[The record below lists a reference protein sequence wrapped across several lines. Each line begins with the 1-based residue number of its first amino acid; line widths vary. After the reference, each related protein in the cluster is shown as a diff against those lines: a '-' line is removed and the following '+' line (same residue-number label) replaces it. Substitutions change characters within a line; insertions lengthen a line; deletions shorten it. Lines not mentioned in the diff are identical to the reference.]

1 MRKMGFAIRFARF
14 FGLAACFLAASCNR
28 QQIPSLAKVE
38 PRSDRVVT
46 LEDVKP
52 DATSRYTFK
61 ILNSSDSPFTVTK
74 VKAPCLCLFEKDV
87 VGSQVSTGEF
97 LEVPC
102 VLPVGSKQESA
113 LLEIFTNSNAAEF
126 QHVQLKL
133 TATPK
138 LTFVATPSSLVL
150 NSESGMASRELLI
163 HSGVVSLT
171 ESLPKVFTSNELVTV
186 SFVEFVPNAI
196 KFSVSINQDVAPIG
210 RSFDCISFQFDDELR
225 SRVDVPTK
233 INRTTNR

>member
-1 MRKMGFAIRFARF
+1 MRQFGFVIANARVL
-14 FGLAACFLAASCNR
+14 GLAACLFAVSCNR
-28 QQIPSLAKVE
+28 QQLTSLTEDE
-38 PRSDRVVT
+38 PRSDRVVS

-52 DATSRYTFK
+52 NATTHYTFK
-61 ILNSSDSPFTVTK
+61 ILNSSDSLFTVKK
-74 VKAPCLCLFEKDV
+74 VKAPCLCLFEKDI
-87 VGSQVSTGEF
+87 VGIQTKAGEV
-97 LEVPC
+97 LELPC
-102 VLPVGSKQESA
+102 VLPVGSKQETA

-126 QHVQLKL
+126 RHVQLKL

-138 LTFVATPSSLVL
+138 LTYIATPSSLVL

-186 SFVEFVPNAI
+186 SFVEFVPNGI

-225 SRVDVPTK
+225 SRVDVMTK